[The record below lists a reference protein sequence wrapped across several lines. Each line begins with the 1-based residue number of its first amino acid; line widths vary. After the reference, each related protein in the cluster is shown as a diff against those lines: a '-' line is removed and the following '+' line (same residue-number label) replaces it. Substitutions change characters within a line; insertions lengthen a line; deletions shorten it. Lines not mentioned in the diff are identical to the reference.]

1 MVVTPPPPYEDI
13 LRTVGYLL
21 DRDEWRDIALTEEP
35 HCLVVRG
42 TRQEGSGRADAA
54 LRLAPEDLA
63 RLRGE
68 ARRRRGWSQPAGDAG
83 YQGRLRAV
91 GWLAEEAG
99 LRELRVAEAG
109 ADLLLRGRVAG
120 ASGGRRAI
128 DKRLTP
134 AEIDRLLARLHGLRG
149 THTRELPPL
158 W

>member
-1 MVVTPPPPYEDI
+1 MVVTPPPPYEDT
-13 LRTVGYLL
+13 LRAVGHLL
-21 DRDEWRDIALTEEP
+21 DRDEWRDIALAEEP
-35 HCLVVRG
+35 HGLVVRG
-42 TRQEGSGRADAA
+42 TRREGSGRADAA
-54 LRLAPEDLA
+54 LRLTPEDLA

-68 ARRRRGWSQPAGDAG
+68 ARHRRGWSPPAGDVG

-99 LRELRVAEAG
+99 LRELHVAEAG
-109 ADLLLRGRVAG
+109 KDLLLRARVAG
-120 ASGGRRAI
+120 APGGRRVI

-149 THTRELPPL
+149 THTRELPHL